1 MAKVRCKETRVDTFF
16 GNFLYD
22 QKVSRNHF
30 LRKLNEVID
39 WDRFTRKLVGYY
51 RGKGEIGQAPYNP
64 TIMLKMLLLSYLWNV
79 SERMIEILAN
89 DSLSI
94 GLFLGLGA
102 DEKSPDHSTL
112 TLFKNRLIESG
123 GLKAYEELFDE
134 IIKIAQQKGVKFGKL
149 QVADSV
155 HLVADVNLG
164 KDKQR
169 QKEGK
174 VPRDKDA
181 TWGAKGD
188 KVVVGKDG
196 KRHKETQYYYGYKDQ
211 VSLNA
216 ATELVTSV
224 IPGHAND
231 YDGHKLKKLV
241 GKDLRKEIEVGTVAG
256 DKGYD
261 DGDNHYYLQ
270 DKGINSALRLNNYR
284 TEKKDSNKEGWLEL
298 KESQEY
304 IDGLKERYKVERK
317 FGEARKWHGFRRCRY
332 TGFIRHAI
340 QSYFTF
346 MVLNLKRLVKLLTG
360 VSFRG
365 EAKASVLMSG

>member
-1 MAKVRCKETRVDTFF
+1 MAKVRCKETSVDSFF

-30 LRKLNEVID
+30 LRKLNEVVD
-39 WDRFTRKLVGYY
+39 WDRFTTKLLGYY
-51 RGKGEIGQAPYNP
+51 RGKGETGQAPYNP
-64 TIMLKMLLLSYLWNV
+64 AIMLKMLLLSYLWNV
-79 SERMIEILAN
+79 SERMIEVLAN

-102 DEKSPDHSTL
+102 DEKAPDHSTL
-112 TLFKNRLIESG
+112 TLFKNRLVENA
-123 GLKAYEELFDE
+123 GLKVYEELFDE
-134 IIKIAQQKGVKFGKL
+134 IIRVAQEKGVKFGQL
-149 QVADSV
+149 QVVDSV

-169 QKEGK
+169 QREGK
-174 VPRDKDA
+174 SPRDKDA
-181 TWGAKGD
+181 IWGAKGD

-196 KRHKETQYYYGYKDQ
+196 KRHKEKQYFYGYKDQ

-216 ATELVTSV
+216 RTELVTSV

-241 GKDLRKEIEVGTVAG
+241 EKDLRKGIGVGTVAG

-261 DGDNHYYLQ
+261 DGDNHYYLKN
-270 DKGINSALRLNNYR
+270 KGINSAIRLNNYR
-284 TEKKDSNKEGWLEL
+284 TEKKDRNKEGWLEL
-298 KESQEY
+298 EQNQEY
-304 IDGLKERYKVERK
+304 IEGLKERYKVERK
-317 FGEARKWHGFRRCRY
+317 FGEARKWHGFIRCRY

-340 QSYFTF
+340 QSYLTF
-346 MVLNLKRLVKLLTG
+346 MAINLKRLVKLLTG

-365 EAKASVLMSG
+365 EVRAYPVRS